1 VRVSSATAA
10 VGVLL
15 LVLSALS
22 FTVFPMAVVVVDLTP
37 PTITFVSPEN
47 LSTVYVGQTIP
58 VRVDFE
64 DRGSGLNTV
73 SVAVKDVNG
82 NVVASDS
89 QGNLYGALDWTISF
103 SWTPSAEG
111 VYTIKADA
119 LDMAGNYS
127 TSTIAVATKPTYTLT
142 ISVNNSAWGT
152 TDPAPGAHTYPQGQ
166 QVTVTAIPASGY
178 RFSYWSGD
186 ASGTSASI
194 TVTVDRNKSIT
205 ANFEVAPQT
214 YTLTVSVYPSGSGTV
229 VDENGVAVTTRT
241 VASGTSLKLT
251 AKPNSGY
258 EFQYWSG
265 DASGTSST
273 ITVTVTKNT
282 FVTANFRK
290 LEEPSGRFVI
300 NYQEIQPS
308 STIYLNTPVLNMAFY
323 PSVGAE
329 YITGVTVTIDGASI
343 ALQKSGSVWEGTYT
357 LPGEGKYTLNCS
369 LSWSGGTV
377 NVCSVS
383 LSYSTESEPSPPGK
397 VNISVS
403 VVPAG
408 AGSVVGNYGLVDNGS
423 TVELTA
429 YPNEGYRF
437 VEWRGDVCGTDPVL
451 VFVANRDMHVQAVF
465 EKKVSFWEKIL
476 PIAMAASGIVL
487 LGSSFF
493 LRYRGR

>member
-1 VRVSSATAA
+1 
-10 VGVLL
+10 
-15 LVLSALS
+15 
-22 FTVFPMAVVVVDLTP
+22 M
-37 PTITFVSPEN
+37 
-47 LSTVYVGQTIP
+47 
-58 VRVDFE
+58 
-64 DRGSGLNTV
+64 
-73 SVAVKDVNG
+73 
-82 NVVASDS
+82 
-89 QGNLYGALDWTISF
+89 
-103 SWTPSAEG
+103 
-111 VYTIKADA
+111 
-119 LDMAGNYS
+119 
-127 TSTIAVATKPTYTLT
+127 
-142 ISVNNSAWGT
+142 
-152 TDPAPGAHTYPQGQ
+152 
-166 QVTVTAIPASGY
+166 
-178 RFSYWSGD
+178 
-186 ASGTSASI
+186 
-194 TVTVDRNKSIT
+194 DRNKSIT

-214 YTLTVSVYPSGSGTV
+214 YTLTVSVYPSGSGMV

-241 VASGTSLKLT
+241 VTSGTSLKLT
-251 AKPNSGY
+251 AKPNPGY

-273 ITVTVTKNT
+273 ITVTVTKDT

-290 LEEPSGRFVI
+290 LGEPSGRFVI
-300 NYQEIQPS
+300 NYQEVQPS
-308 STIYLNTPVLNMAFY
+308 STIYLNTPDLNMVFY

-329 YITGVTVTIDGASI
+329 YITGVTVTIDGASV
-343 ALQKSGSVWEGTYT
+343 ALQKSGSAWEGAYT

-397 VNISVS
+397 VNVSVS

-429 YPNEGYRF
+429 YPNEGYKF
-437 VEWRGDVCGTDPVL
+437 VEWRGDVCGTDSVL
-451 VFVANRDMHVQAVF
+451 VFVANRDVRVQAVF

-493 LRYRGR
+493 LRSRGR